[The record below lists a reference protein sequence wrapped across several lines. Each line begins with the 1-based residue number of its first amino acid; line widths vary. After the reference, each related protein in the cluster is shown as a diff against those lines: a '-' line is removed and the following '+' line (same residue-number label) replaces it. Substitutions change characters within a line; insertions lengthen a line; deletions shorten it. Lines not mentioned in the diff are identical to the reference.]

1 MSNICDSCVYWV
13 FDEED
18 EDYACCMEFDE
29 DEVYR
34 FYAAGG
40 AECPYYRADDEYG
53 VVRHQ
58 M

>member
-1 MSNICDSCVYWV
+1 MAMCESCSNYTYDS
-13 FDEED
+13 D
-18 EDYACCMEFDE
+18 EDTWICNMDLDE

-34 FYAAGG
+34 FYTSK
-40 AECPYYRADDEYG
+40 ECPYYRADDEYA

>member
-1 MSNICDSCVYWV
+1 MICDTCANWGY
-13 FDEED
+13 DEEF
-18 EDYACCMEFDE
+18 EDFVCQMDLDE

-34 FYAAGG
+34 FYASPGG
-40 AECPYYRADDEYG
+40 ECRYYRNEDEYA